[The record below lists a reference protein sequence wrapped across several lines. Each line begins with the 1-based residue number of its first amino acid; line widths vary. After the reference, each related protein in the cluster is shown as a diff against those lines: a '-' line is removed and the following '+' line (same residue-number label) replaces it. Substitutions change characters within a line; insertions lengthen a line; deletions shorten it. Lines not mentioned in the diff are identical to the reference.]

1 MSGDL
6 KSPRFA
12 SNARLRNAA
21 GNAPPLIHGESGPA
35 VAIVQQ
41 AFIDLGLAM
50 ARSTKKLGRP
60 DGIFGGETESRVWQF
75 QARTGLERDGIVGRS
90 TMAKLDELLPTAGP
104 PAKPLPDPGPS
115 HRINVHMRSIDNP
128 VVPEFTQLEV
138 MQVVFSQYLIEV
150 VMLSGESI
158 GLQPGEQLTLNV
170 VEGDCEWDQVSD
182 EQRLLQ
188 NQGSKQNV
196 GPNDVTVYFATIIR
210 EKNGKTLQGCAGH
223 PPDRPAVMIAATAI
237 DKTTMA
243 HEVCHVLLGS
253 SFSPVHVD
261 DSANLMCSAAVCT
274 WRPGLFE
281 HCPAQAGLREQD
293 RSETLDRSLESPD
306 PRARAAAH
314 VQALRRSRQAS
325 AESPRTFRRLRCG
338 QGQNES
344 AYPAKAAL
352 RIR

>member
-1 MSGDL
+1 MSGNL

-21 GNAPPLIHGESGPA
+21 ANTPPLMHGESGPA

-75 QARTGLERDGIVGRS
+75 QARTGLERDGIVGRN

-104 PAKPLPDPGPS
+104 PAKPLTDPGPS
-115 HRINVHMRSIDNP
+115 HKINVHMRSIDNP
-128 VVPEFTQLEV
+128 VVPEFTQLNV
-138 MQVVFSQYLIEV
+138 MQTVFSQYLIDV
-150 VMLSGESI
+150 VMMSGESV

-170 VEGDCEWDQVSD
+170 VEGDCEWDQLSD
-182 EQRLLQ
+182 EQKLLE

-196 GPNDVTVYFATIIR
+196 GPNDVTVYFATVLR
-210 EKNGKTLQGCAGH
+210 EKNGGTLQGCAGH
-223 PPDRPAVMIAATAI
+223 LPDRPAVMIAATAV

-243 HEVCHVLLGS
+243 HEVCHVLLGK
-253 SFSPVHVD
+253 SFSPVHVG

-274 WRPGLFE
+274 GD
-281 HCPAQAGLREQD
+281 PAYLSA
-293 RSETLDRSLESPD
+293 
-306 PRARAAAH
+306 
-314 VQALRRSRQAS
+314 VQLKRIFAS
-325 AESPRTFRRLRCG
+325 KFIQKR
-338 QGQNES
+338 
-344 AYPAKAAL
+344 
-352 RIR
+352 